1 MENLPLP
8 RIHFSVRISHPKLSD
23 ISLQQYYI
31 INVET
36 YLKKK
41 QYSIVCMTGGL
52 HLEASHP
59 HIHLHYILTQTEKS
73 QLTSLKIPTWKYF
86 HQHQNDELIL
96 PDPKIK
102 YPCLHSYTY
111 PRSKINISMK
121 LTKIE
126 EICDTTPLEKCP
138 NRYLSYPLKEGHLI
152 ASYGI
157 SDPTL
162 ELLTA
167 SGKGEFASA
176 KIKSLKEKQKSE
188 KTLGEYQQLVTFLNS
203 QHPTTLEEA
212 CRIALDHARLTRT
225 EYKKHINPRTIVNMV
240 QKYCFHTNIWGND
253 DILQSLNVVRF

>member
-8 RIHFSVRISHPKLSD
+8 RIHFSVRVTHPK
-23 ISLQQYYI
+23 ISEQLLQQYYI
-31 INVET
+31 INVEN

-41 QYSIVCMTGGL
+41 LFSIVCMTGGL

-59 HIHLHYILTQTEKS
+59 HIHLHYIITQTQRS
-73 QLTSLKIPTWKYF
+73 QLNSLKIPTWKYY
-86 HQHQNDELIL
+86 HQYQNDEIIS
-96 PDPKIK
+96 PDLKTK

-121 LTKIE
+121 MTKIN

-152 ASYGI
+152 ASHGI
-157 SDPTL
+157 SEPTL

-188 KTLGEYQQLVTFLNS
+188 KTLGEYQQLVEFLNN
-203 QHPTTLEEA
+203 QKPTTLEEA
-212 CRIALDHARLTRT
+212 CILALDHARTHRT
-225 EYKKHINPRTIVNMV
+225 EYKKHINPRTIVSMV
-240 QKYCFHTNIWGND
+240 QKYCFHTGIWQNSQ
-253 DILQSLNVVRF
+253 ILESLGIIRF